1 MIFHKIVSILLCL
14 LPLYAEGGGDAKK
27 ESNKPKALDD
37 LIVPE
42 AITSPEAF
50 IFQSVTIPM
59 FSKRKYAYLIF
70 ELEIQ
75 REDGDAKEKQRQ
87 KDDLP
92 FVVDTL
98 ITDLTPALEAF
109 WDGEKVDKLA
119 PSLQK
124 RISRVLKSK
133 YGWVQS
139 VNVSKVRIQME
150 EKSRKN
156 EKPDPEPAQNE
167 S

>member
-1 MIFHKIVSILLCL
+1 MTLSKILIVVAAFFSTFCANEDSKSG
-14 LPLYAEGGGDAKK
+14 PK
-27 ESNKPKALDD
+27 ESAKPKALDD

-42 AITSPEAF
+42 AIISPEAF

-59 FSKRKYAYLIF
+59 FCKQKYAYLIF
-70 ELEIQ
+70 ELELM
-75 REDGDAKEKQRQ
+75 REDGDSKEKERQR
-87 KDDLP
+87 DDLP
-92 FVVDTL
+92 LVIDTL
-98 ITDLTPALEAF
+98 ISDLTPALEAF

-139 VNVSKVRIQME
+139 VNVSKVRIQLE
-150 EKSRKN
+150 EKSRQEEN
-156 EKPDPEPAQNE
+156 APPQED